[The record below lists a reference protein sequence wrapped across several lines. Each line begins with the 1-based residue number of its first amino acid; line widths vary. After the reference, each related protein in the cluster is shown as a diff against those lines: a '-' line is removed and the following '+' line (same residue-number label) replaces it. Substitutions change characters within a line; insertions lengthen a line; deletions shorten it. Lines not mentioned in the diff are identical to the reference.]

1 MNIVTV
7 IIIIIFADQG
17 QVKIHGRKTLLKW
30 SVRPSA
36 RAFLVKRKLE
46 NTVNSKKITNWEG
59 RPVGTSGQDLRTW
72 SMDRC
77 LSTAQA
83 KSMIW
88 KLLVH

>member
-46 NTVNSKKITNWEG
+46 NTVNSKKSQIGKADRWA
-59 RPVGTSGQDLRTW
+59 PVAKIYGLGPWTAAYQLRKPN
-72 SMDRC
+72 
-77 LSTAQA
+77 Q
-83 KSMIW
+83 
-88 KLLVH
+88 